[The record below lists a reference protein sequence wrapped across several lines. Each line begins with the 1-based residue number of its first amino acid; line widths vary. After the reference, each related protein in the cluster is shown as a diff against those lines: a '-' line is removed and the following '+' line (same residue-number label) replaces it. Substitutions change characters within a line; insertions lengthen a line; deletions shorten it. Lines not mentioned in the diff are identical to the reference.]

1 MIIDND
7 LCRFFAFEPSLNS
20 PNCVSVDLINSLIRL
35 VGSRMSK
42 DIVVVEHSCVD
53 SLVGCNYM
61 ACSCRDSIRC
71 IVVLVFD
78 TYYENKGLN
87 WNLSNL
93 SLHIDELFTL
103 DS

>member
-42 DIVVVEHSCVD
+42 DIVVVVEYSCFD
-53 SLVGCNYM
+53 S
-61 ACSCRDSIRC
+61 
-71 IVVLVFD
+71 
-78 TYYENKGLN
+78 
-87 WNLSNL
+87 
-93 SLHIDELFTL
+93 
-103 DS
+103 